1 MYKQIRKKKRENLQD
16 VKLDHTNLVLV
27 KRVPKFKSKLGLVLV
42 KQVPK
47 FKSKL
52 GLVFMNWKSRIR
64 TSSSN
69 LPNRVIS
76 NNPATQA
83 NYYGRHS
90 PG

>member
-1 MYKQIRKKKRENLQD
+1 MYKQMRKKKRENLQD
-16 VKLDHTNLVLV
+16 VKLAHSNLVLV
-27 KRVPKFKSKLGLVLV
+27 KR
-42 KQVPK
+42 VPK

-69 LPNRVIS
+69 LPNRVMS

-83 NYYGRHS
+83 NYYGRPS